1 MDLEKACPSYP
12 EPLRVLFDMKGKDS
26 ITDKLERLN
35 YIFGKDLG
43 SMMFISQIEIKHI
56 QIRR

>member
-43 SMMFISQIEIKHI
+43 SGL
-56 QIRR
+56 

>member
-1 MDLEKACPSYP
+1 MDLEKACPSYA

-35 YIFGKDLG
+35 IFGKDLG
-43 SMMFISQIEIKHI
+43 SMMFISQIEIKHV